1 MGNPV
6 YSELQSL
13 EQMGEELT
21 EATPVAET
29 TEPVATE
36 AGDKCECE
44 ACDCNVP
51 TEEPSKTE

>member
-1 MGNPV
+1 L
-6 YSELQSL
+6 SE
-13 EQMGEELT
+13 ET
-21 EATPVAET
+21 IEATPVAET

-36 AGDKCECE
+36 VGDKCECE

>member
-13 EQMGEELT
+13 EQMGEELQT

-29 TEPVATE
+29 TEPVITE
-36 AGDKCECE
+36 AGDKCECTDC
-44 ACDCNVP
+44 AC
-51 TEEPSKTE
+51 EEPSKTE

>member
-13 EQMGEELT
+13 EQMSEEQT

-36 AGDKCECE
+36 AGDKC
-44 ACDCNVP
+44 DCTDCGCVAN
-51 TEEPSKTE
+51 EPVIPE